1 MTVKTLFASLFL
13 FVCLGLNGQF
23 SDSFSPAN
31 DLSKSAWKGDLNHF
45 MINPS
50 GQLQLNAPEAGL
62 SRIFRQ
68 TNLPDSVE
76 WNIYFKMDFSPSNNN
91 KLRIYLQLDTVD
103 LTSASGYFIEI
114 GENGVEDKI
123 KFARMIN
130 GTALVLAE
138 GTSGYFSDEPSEAF
152 LRVRRNAQGL
162 WKIYVRKPEDPFYEI
177 DFELFDSTVKRYFDQ
192 IFMVECTYT
201 STRREQFY
209 FDDISV
215 SETVPDKSPPK
226 LLEGKLISNTSVEL
240 VFDEILDK
248 PTVVNPGH
256 YIVSPFD
263 FHPVE
268 IAFNPFRP
276 NRLTLHFAN
285 EFIGN
290 TVYLLSVMGLCDLS
304 GNTIIEPIRF
314 SFYLSE
320 DPAYQD
326 LLINEILFDPYPEG
340 EDFIEL
346 YNHSEKILKLKGLVI
361 KNNKSTAAPQII
373 KQDFDLFPGKYVA
386 ISPDT
391 LTIRHLYLV
400 PDSAQWM
407 INTLPSLN
415 NDQGNVSIYLQA
427 ESSLTLIDSVN
438 YHEDMHFQLISNS
451 EGVSLER
458 IFWDEP
464 GMNPDNWQ
472 SGAAVFGNATPGY
485 RNSQSRKRGIPEES
499 IFNAVPPIF
508 SPDQDGFNDILVVNY
523 RLPEDGWVG
532 TIDVFTVSGQHIR
545 TLVNNKLLGTDGF
558 VTWDGLSEDGSLLPV
573 SPYIILA
580 RLFHPTGKTFKEK
593 MVCLLAEQL

>member
-1 MTVKTLFASLFL
+1 MTVKTLLSTLFIFARLA
-13 FVCLGLNGQF
+13 LNGQF
-23 SDSFSPAN
+23 TDSFNPSM
-31 DLSKSAWKGDLNHF
+31 DLSQSAWKGDLHHF
-45 MINPS
+45 MIIPA
-50 GQLQLNAPEAGL
+50 GQLQLNAPEAGV

-103 LTSASGYFIEI
+103 LTTASGYYIEI

-123 KFARMIN
+123 KFARMVN
-130 GTALVLAE
+130 GTALVIAE
-138 GTSGYFSDEPSEAF
+138 GTPGYFSGEPSEAF

-162 WKIYVRKPEDPFYEI
+162 WKVYVRKTEDPFYEI

-192 IFMVECTYT
+192 VFMVECTYT

-226 LLEGKLISNTSVEL
+226 LLEGKLISNSSVEL
-240 VFDEILDK
+240 IFDEILDK
-248 PTVVNPGH
+248 PTVMNPGNYEVNPKAM
-256 YIVSPFD
+256 
-263 FHPVE
+263 HPAE

-276 NRLTLHFAN
+276 NRLTLHFEQ
-285 EFIGN
+285 EFSGN
-290 TVYLLSVMGLCDLS
+290 TLYELSVTGLSDLS

-320 DPAYQD
+320 DPVYQD
-326 LLINEILFDPYPEG
+326 LLINEILFDPYPTG

-346 YNHSEKILKLKGLVI
+346 YNHSQKILKLRGLVI
-361 KNNKSTAAPQII
+361 KNHKNTAAPQII

-391 LTIRHLYLV
+391 QMIRQLYPI
-400 PDSAQWM
+400 PDTTQWI

-415 NDQGNVSIYLQA
+415 NDEGNVSIYTQNGGL
-427 ESSLTLIDSVN
+427 LTLIDSVD
-438 YHEDMHFQLISNS
+438 YHEDRHFGLLSNR

-464 GMNPDNWQ
+464 GINPDNWQ

-485 RNSQSRKRGIPEES
+485 RNSQSRKRGIQIES
-499 IFNAVPPIF
+499 RFRADPAVF
-508 SPDQDGFNDILVVNY
+508 SPDQDGFNDVLVVNY

-532 TIDVFTVSGQHIR
+532 TIDIFSMSGKHIR
-545 TLVNNKLLGTDGF
+545 TLVNNKLLGTEGF
-558 VTWDGLSEDGSLLPV
+558 VTWDGLSEDGGLLPV

-580 RLFHPTGKTFKEK
+580 RLFHPSGKTYQEK
-593 MVCLLAEQL
+593 MLCLLAEQF